1 MAATEAPESFAP
13 DIPVETKTIK
23 ALTLQ
28 SLKRTFD
35 VFASSYGQP
44 TPLDESSQLLKA
56 AIKYRDEYAHVS
68 HVVAP
73 APAPKPTAAPPP
85 SAAGATLS
93 AAGAATAID
102 GDATGPSRPES
113 RSSIAKLI
121 DQIPAAPA
129 AAASEKRPGG
139 AAAAVVG
146 GQQMVLYQPPGAIVA
161 AGGRAADAAAQQR
174 AVMSV
179 INDKGSNSSA
189 AVSRRLASKWPRPVW
204 HAPWKM
210 YRVISG
216 HLGWVRCV
224 AVDPGNEWFATGSAD
239 RTIKIWDMASGQLKL
254 TLTGHIEQVTG
265 LAVSARHPYMFSCG
279 LDKMVKCWDLE
290 QNKVIRSYHGHLSG
304 VYCIALH
311 PSLDVLMTGGRDS
324 VVRVWDMRTAVQ
336 AMVLSG
342 HDQTVCSLLSQAPDP
357 QVISGSHDSTI
368 RLWDLRKGKA
378 SAVLTHHKKSI
389 RALALHPQDFAF
401 ASASAENI
409 KKWALPDGD
418 FLHNMLSQQRAIINS
433 MAINQ
438 DGVVATG
445 GDNGS
450 LWWWDWRSG
459 HCFQQDETVV
469 QPGSLES
476 EATLYDMVFDMSGS
490 RLITAEG
497 DKTVKMWR
505 EVEDATPETHPG
517 LPFRPPKDIKRF

>member
-1 MAATEAPESFAP
+1 MDVVEAPVPESFAGP
-13 DIPVETKTIK
+13 EFPTETKTVK

-28 SLKRTFD
+28 SIKRTYDMFL
-35 VFASSYGQP
+35 SNYGQP

-56 AIKYRDEYAHVS
+56 SIKFRDEYAQAAHMT
-68 HVVAP
+68 AP
-73 APAPKPTAAPPP
+73 AAPGPRATVAAPPP
-85 SAAGATLS
+85 SAAGPS
-93 AAGAATAID
+93 RPPAAADEAAP
-102 GDATGPSRPES
+102 GPSGARPES
-113 RSSIAKLI
+113 RSSLAKLI
-121 DQIPAAPA
+121 DAIPAAPA
-129 AAASEKRPGG
+129 AGKKAGEAGALTVYQPP
-139 AAAAVVG
+139 AAAA
-146 GQQMVLYQPPGAIVA
+146 A
-161 AGGRAADAAAQQR
+161 AASGSAAEAAAAQR
-174 AVMSV
+174 AIMAV
-179 INDKGSNSSA
+179 INDKGGNSSA
-189 AVSRRLASKWPRPVW
+189 AVSRRLAAKWPRPVW

-239 RTIKIWDMASGQLKL
+239 RTIKIWDLASGQLKL

-265 LAVSARHPYMFSCG
+265 LAISNRHPYMFSCG

-304 VYCIALH
+304 VYSIALH
-311 PSLDVLMTGGRDS
+311 PQLDILMTGGRDS
-324 VVRVWDMRTAVQ
+324 VVRVWDMRSKVQ
-336 AMVLSG
+336 AMVLAG
-342 HDQTVCSLLSQAPDP
+342 HDQTVCSLLAQAPDP
-357 QVISGSHDSTI
+357 QCISGSHDSTI
-368 RLWDLRKGKA
+368 RLWDLRKAKA

-389 RALALHPQDFAF
+389 RALAMHPHEFAF

-433 MAINQ
+433 MAINS

-459 HCFQQDETVV
+459 HCYQQDETVV

-476 EATLYDMVFDMSGS
+476 EATLYDMAFDMSGS

-497 DKTVKMWR
+497 DKTVKMWK
-505 EVEDATPETHPG
+505 EVEDVSPETHPG